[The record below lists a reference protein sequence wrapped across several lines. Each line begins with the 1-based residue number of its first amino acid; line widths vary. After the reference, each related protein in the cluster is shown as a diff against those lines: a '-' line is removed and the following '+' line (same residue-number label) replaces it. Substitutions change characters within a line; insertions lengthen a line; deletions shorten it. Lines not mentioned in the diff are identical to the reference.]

1 MVVFG
6 MLRLSIRQELAMT
19 QRLPGH
25 PHHIGE
31 QWLSSNTVV
40 RTVLAIMPEGTKWQV
55 VLTVRNREDDTA
67 MLVEAM
73 EGPLRRMLR
82 DIGTE
87 LLKGVGE
94 PADGDV
100 WKRQE
105 RAVALFRGL
114 TAEERECLRRLE
126 RAQDAASK
134 EPPS

>member
-1 MVVFG
+1 MFG

-40 RTVLAIMPEGTKWQV
+40 RTVLEIVPDGTKWQV
-55 VLTVRNREDDTA
+55 VITVRDRESDA
-67 MLVEAM
+67 PMFVEAM
-73 EGPLRRMLR
+73 EVPLRRLVR

-94 PADGDV
+94 PADNDT

-105 RAVALFRGL
+105 RAIAVFRRL
-114 TAEERECLRRLE
+114 TAEESEFLRRLE